1 MDNAFIQLSGWTE
14 LLNLLITQHDD
25 EPLSEVFEFCNYSA
39 MHEECEIDNTLIVHI
54 SDVNQKEIMLNE
66 FRAA

>member
-25 EPLSEVFEFCNYSA
+25 EPLSEVFEFCKYSA
-39 MHEECEIDNTLIVHI
+39 MHEECELDSTLIVHI

-66 FRAA
+66 LRIA

>member
-1 MDNAFIQLSGWTE
+1 
-14 LLNLLITQHDD
+14 LITQHDD

-39 MHEECEIDNTLIVHI
+39 MHEECEIDNTLIVQI